1 MAWRKVWDAGKARH
15 TSPTP
20 GAALLRRGLPESSQ
34 LASVT
39 YRARPPHVVGPPRR
53 YGALAARTKCPLH
66 CGRELL
72 VHLLEVLGRIGADTV
87 TGLWDVGPKL

>member
-39 YRARPPHVVGPPRR
+39 YRARPPHVVTG
-53 YGALAARTKCPLH
+53 GL
-66 CGRELL
+66 
-72 VHLLEVLGRIGADTV
+72 IGADDFDTFRR
-87 TGLWDVGPKL
+87 